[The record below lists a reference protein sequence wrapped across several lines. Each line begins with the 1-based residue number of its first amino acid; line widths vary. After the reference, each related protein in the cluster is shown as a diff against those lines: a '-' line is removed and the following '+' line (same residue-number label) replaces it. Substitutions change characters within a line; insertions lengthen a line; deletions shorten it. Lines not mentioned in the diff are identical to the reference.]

1 MCVCVCC
8 RCRCLF
14 ILGLLFIM
22 LFILT
27 DICKWF
33 GWKRRGTPMVRG
45 VYIINKGNDSL
56 SGKVPR
62 FRPKDILLG
71 WSFLLPF
78 NCQTGPFFLSLSP
91 SRSHNKAPGTEE
103 KQPVKSSK
111 PESALLRQ
119 VLPPTLTKPNEIFTS
134 RNPEVQKRRLDFRC
148 VTRLAAERASITAAD
163 ANIDL
168 SAAGTR

>member
-1 MCVCVCC
+1 MCVCVRC

-14 ILGLLFIM
+14 VSRSLFIM

-33 GWKRRGTPMVRG
+33 GWKRRGTLMVRG

-62 FRPKDILLG
+62 FRPKDVLLG

-78 NCQTGPFFLSLSP
+78 NCQTGPFFFFFSLSR
-91 SRSHNKAPGTEE
+91 SRSHNKAPGTEG
-103 KQPVKSSK
+103 KTASK
-111 PESALLRQ
+111 ELKTRERVTQTSA
-119 VLPPTLTKPNEIFTS
+119 
-134 RNPEVQKRRLDFRC
+134 
-148 VTRLAAERASITAAD
+148 AAAAD
-163 ANIDL
+163 KSQIRFSHLEPRRYTSTARI
-168 SAAGTR
+168 SAALHV